1 MQKLVVLKLDD
12 NLTKG
17 VRATLEIGPE
27 GERAAVEIPGFL
39 PPQPEIADNYDR
51 WQSVYRSLGDFRI
64 KPIAIT
70 ISSSRAEQLAKC
82 RDLAAQLSQQI
93 NSWLYSESFRQLRET
108 LLAQLSPLDTV
119 RFLIKTDDIVLRRLP
134 WYCWDIFDRYPQAE
148 IALSATSIKPQVW
161 DPPKSPLRRGN
172 LTQFSPLC
180 RGGAPVPARWG
191 GSPIS
196 DPPKSPLRR
205 WNLSEFSPLCR
216 GGAPVPARWG
226 GSESFGKGHKN
237 LVRILA
243 ILGNSQNIDIEQ
255 DCKILAELP
264 SAEIT
269 FLVEPSRRQICEQLW
284 EKNWDILFFAGHSST
299 DSDGRSGKFYINK
312 TESLTVEELKH
323 GFRLA
328 VNSGLQLAVVNS
340 CDGLGLARQ
349 LEDLGI
355 PQTIV
360 MREPVCDRVAQD
372 FLKYFLQFFCS
383 GESLYV
389 SVRLAR
395 QRLAELESEIPGADW
410 LPVICQNPASQPP
423 TWQELLHKPEVKNAS
438 NSPSLS
444 WRRRFGSGLLSIAI
458 AAVFVLGMRS
468 LGWLQVSEL
477 QAFDELMR
485 LRPPES
491 SDSRLLLVEATETD
505 IEKYGFPLPDG
516 TIAKAV
522 ANLAQYRPQTIA
534 LDIFR
539 PRPSGVGYAALAA
552 SFKSDRSLIGLC
564 SVKESGKPN
573 KCGIKPP
580 PALPKERLGFSDVV
594 ADADGTLRRHLLFIQ
609 PHRTDSCATEHSL
622 NMRAALHYLAA
633 KGITPETLPGD
644 KIELGK
650 AVFAPIHGSTGAYH
664 NLDDRGFQIMLNYR
678 SPQNFIRRV
687 SLTQLLEGKV
697 SPNLIKDRIIFIGV
711 TAPISNPDYFFT
723 PYSAREIPYQKMP
736 GVLLQAQMSSQI
748 ISAALDGRPLL
759 QIVPLWQEM
768 LWILGG
774 AAVGSTIAIF
784 SRRRLFAVLRAIAF
798 AGILGGVCWFLL
810 IQGWWVPLVPSVVAM
825 LGACGIA
832 IFCKRI

>member
-1 MQKLVVLKLDD
+1 MFQRCGKTERSLYCREFCRLNRLAGYQLLFMQKLVVLKLDG
-12 NLTKG
+12 NLTEG
-17 VRATLEIGPE
+17 VRAGLEIGQE
-27 GERAAVEIPGFL
+27 KERPAVETHAFG
-39 PPQPEIADNYDR
+39 PPKPEIADNYDR

-70 ISSSRAEQLAKC
+70 ISESR
-82 RDLAAQLSQQI
+82 AAQLSKCSQLAEQLSLQI
-93 NSWLYSESFRQLRET
+93 NSWLNSEPFRKLKET
-108 LLAQLSPLDTV
+108 LLAELNPSDTV

-134 WYCWDIFDRYPQAE
+134 WYCWDIFDSYEKAE
-148 IALSATSIKPQVW
+148 IGLSATTSKKPPLAKINGSINCVK
-161 DPPKSPLRRGN
+161 
-172 LTQFSPLC
+172 
-180 RGGAPVPARWG
+180 
-191 GSPIS
+191 
-196 DPPKSPLRR
+196 
-205 WNLSEFSPLCR
+205 
-216 GGAPVPARWG
+216 
-226 GSESFGKGHKN
+226 
-237 LVRILA
+237 ILA
-243 ILGNSQNIDIEQ
+243 ILGNSENIDIEQ
-255 DCKILAELP
+255 DCKLLAELP
-264 SAEIT
+264 SAEVT
-269 FLVEPSRRQICEQLW
+269 FLVEPSRCLIGKELW

-312 TESLTVEELKH
+312 TESLTVKELKH
-323 GFRLA
+323 GLKLA
-328 VNSGLQLAVVNS
+328 VSSGLQLAVVNS
-340 CDGLGLARQ
+340 CDGLGIARQ
-349 LEDLGI
+349 FEDLGI

-372 FLKYFLQFFCS
+372 FLKYFLQFFCR

-410 LPVICQNPASQPP
+410 LPIICQNPAANPP
-423 TWQELLHKPEVKNAS
+423 TWQELLHKPDVENAS
-438 NSPSLS
+438 NSPSLA
-444 WRRRFGSGLLSIAI
+444 WQYRLKIGLLAIAI
-458 AAVFVLGMRS
+458 SAVSVTGMRS
-468 LGWLQVSEL
+468 TGWLQVWEL
-477 QAFDELMR
+477 QAFDQLMR

-522 ANLAQYRPQTIA
+522 ANLARYRPQTIA

-594 ADADGTLRRHLLFIQ
+594 ADADGILRRHLLFIQ
-609 PHRTDSCATEHSL
+609 PQSSDRCATEYSL
-622 NMRAALHYLAA
+622 SARAAFHYLAA
-633 KGITPETLPGD
+633 KGLTPQTLPGD

-650 AVFAPIHGSTGAYH
+650 AVLAPIHGSTGAYH
-664 NLDDRGFQIMLNYR
+664 NLDNRGFQIMLNYR
-678 SPQNFIRRV
+678 SPQDFIRRV
-687 SLTQLLEGKV
+687 SLTELLEGKV
-697 SPNLIKDRIIFIGV
+697 SPNLIKNRIIFIGV

-748 ISAALDGRPLL
+748 ISAALDGRALL
-759 QIVPLWQEM
+759 QIVPVWQEM

-774 AAVGSTIAIF
+774 AAVGSAIAIV

-810 IQGWWVPLVPSVVAM
+810 IGGWWVPLVPSVVAM

-832 IFCKRI
+832 MVCQRI

>member
-1 MQKLVVLKLDD
+1 MEKLVVLKLDD

-27 GERAAVEIPGFL
+27 GERATVEIQGFL
-39 PPQPEIADNYDR
+39 PPKLEIADNYDR

-70 ISSSRAEQLAKC
+70 ISESRTAQLSKCRELAEQLS
-82 RDLAAQLSQQI
+82 LQI
-93 NSWLYSESFRQLRET
+93 NSWLDSEPFRKLKDT
-108 LLAQLSPLDTV
+108 LLVQLNPSDTV

-134 WYCWDIFDRYPQAE
+134 WYCWNIFNGYPKAE
-148 IALSATSIKPQVW
+148 IALSATAYKKP
-161 DPPKSPLRRGN
+161 PLAN
-172 LTQFSPLC
+172 IN
-180 RGGAPVPARWG
+180 
-191 GSPIS
+191 GSRNCV
-196 DPPKSPLRR
+196 K
-205 WNLSEFSPLCR
+205 
-216 GGAPVPARWG
+216 
-226 GSESFGKGHKN
+226 
-237 LVRILA
+237 ILA
-243 ILGNSQNIDIEQ
+243 ILGNSENINIEQ
-255 DCKILAELP
+255 DCKLLEGLP
-264 SAEIT
+264 SAEVT
-269 FLVEPSRRQICEQLW
+269 FLVEPNRRKICQELW
-284 EKNWDILFFAGHSST
+284 ENNWDILFFAGHS
-299 DSDGRSGKFYINK
+299 DSDASGRSGKFYINK
-312 TESLTVEELKH
+312 TESLTVEELKQ
-323 GFRLA
+323 GFKLA
-328 VNSGLQLAVVNS
+328 VNHGLQLAILNS
-340 CDGLGLARQ
+340 CDGLGIARQ
-349 LEDLGI
+349 FEDLGI

-372 FLKYFLQFFCS
+372 FLKYFLASFCS

-395 QRLAELESEIPGADW
+395 QRLAECESEIPAADW
-410 LPVICQNPASQPP
+410 LPVICQNPAANPP
-423 TWQELLHKPEVKNAS
+423 TWQELANKPA
-438 NSPSLS
+438 PFP
-444 WRRRFGSGLLSIAI
+444 WRRRLQIGLLAIAI
-458 AAVFVLGMRS
+458 SAVSVTGMRS
-468 LGWLQVSEL
+468 LGWLQIWEL
-477 QAFDELMR
+477 QAFDQLMR
-485 LRPPES
+485 LRPAES

-516 TIAKAV
+516 TIAQAV

-552 SFKSDRSLIGLC
+552 SFQSDRSLIGLC
-564 SVKESGKPN
+564 SIKESGKPN

-594 ADADGTLRRHLLFIQ
+594 ADADGILRRHLLFMQ
-609 PHRTDSCATEHSL
+609 PQTTDRCATEHSL
-622 NMRAALHYLAA
+622 SMRAALHYLAA

-644 KIELGK
+644 KIGLRK
-650 AVFAPIHGSTGAYH
+650 AVFAPIHGSTGAYQ
-664 NLDDRGFQIMLNYR
+664 NLDNRGFQIMLNYR
-678 SPQNFIRRV
+678 SPRTFIQRV
-687 SLTQLLEGKV
+687 SLTELLEGKV

-711 TAPISNPDYFFT
+711 TAPISNPDDFFT

-759 QIVPLWQEM
+759 QIVPVWQEM

-774 AAVGSTIAIF
+774 AAVGSAIAIV

-798 AGILGGVCWFLL
+798 AGILVGICWFLL

-832 IFCKRI
+832 IVCKRI

>member
-1 MQKLVVLKLDD
+1 MEKLVVLKLDD

-27 GERAAVEIPGFL
+27 GERATVEIQGFL
-39 PPQPEIADNYDR
+39 PPKLEIADNYDR

-70 ISSSRAEQLAKC
+70 ISESRTAQLSKC
-82 RDLAAQLSQQI
+82 RELAEQLSQQI
-93 NSWLYSESFRQLRET
+93 NSWLNSESFRQLTET
-108 LLAQLSPLDTV
+108 FLEQLMPSDEI

-134 WYCWDIFDRYPQAE
+134 WYCWDIFDRYPKAE
-148 IALSATSIKPQVW
+148 IALSATASKKP
-161 DPPKSPLRRGN
+161 PLAN
-172 LTQFSPLC
+172 IN
-180 RGGAPVPARWG
+180 
-191 GSPIS
+191 GSRNCV
-196 DPPKSPLRR
+196 K
-205 WNLSEFSPLCR
+205 
-216 GGAPVPARWG
+216 
-226 GSESFGKGHKN
+226 
-237 LVRILA
+237 ILA

-264 SAEIT
+264 SAEVT
-269 FLVEPSRRQICEQLW
+269 FLVEPNRRKICQELW
-284 EKNWDILFFAGHSST
+284 ENNWDILFFAG
-299 DSDGRSGKFYINK
+299 
-312 TESLTVEELKH
+312 TESLTVEELKQ
-323 GFRLA
+323 GFKLA
-328 VNSGLQLAVVNS
+328 VNRGLQLAILNS
-340 CDGLGLARQ
+340 CDGLGIARQ
-349 LEDLGI
+349 FEDLGI

-372 FLKYFLQFFCS
+372 FLKYFLASFCS

-395 QRLAELESEIPGADW
+395 QRLAECESEIPAADW
-410 LPVICQNPASQPP
+410 LPVICQNPAANPP
-423 TWQELLHKPEVKNAS
+423 TWQELANKPA
-438 NSPSLS
+438 PFP
-444 WRRRFGSGLLSIAI
+444 WRRRLQIGLLAIAI
-458 AAVFVLGMRS
+458 SAVSVTGMRS
-468 LGWLQVSEL
+468 LGWLQIWEL
-477 QAFDELMR
+477 QAFDQLMR
-485 LRPPES
+485 LRPAES

-539 PRPSGVGYAALAA
+539 PRPVGVGYAALAA
-552 SFKSDRSLIGLC
+552 SFQSDRSLIGLC

-594 ADADGTLRRHLLFIQ
+594 ADADGILRRHLLFMQ
-609 PHRTDSCATEHSL
+609 PQTTDLCATEHSL
-622 NMRAALHYLAA
+622 SMRAALHYLAA
-633 KGITPETLPGD
+633 KGITPETLSGD
-644 KIELGK
+644 KIGLRK
-650 AVFAPIHGSTGAYH
+650 AVFAPIHGSTGAYQ
-664 NLDDRGFQIMLNYR
+664 NLDNRGFQIMLNYR
-678 SPQNFIRRV
+678 SPRTFIQRV
-687 SLTQLLEGKV
+687 SLTELLEGKV

-711 TAPISNPDYFFT
+711 TAPISNPDDFFT

-759 QIVPLWQEM
+759 QIVPVWQEM

-774 AAVGSTIAIF
+774 AAVGSAIAIV

-798 AGILGGVCWFLL
+798 AGILVGICWFLL

-832 IFCKRI
+832 IVCKRI

>member
-1 MQKLVVLKLDD
+1 MEKLVVLKLDD

-27 GERAAVEIPGFL
+27 GERATVEIQGFL
-39 PPQPEIADNYDR
+39 PPKLEIADNYDR

-70 ISSSRAEQLAKC
+70 ISESRTAQLSKCRELAEQLS
-82 RDLAAQLSQQI
+82 LQI
-93 NSWLYSESFRQLRET
+93 NSWLDSEPFRKLKDT
-108 LLAQLSPLDTV
+108 LLVQLNPSDTV

-134 WYCWDIFDRYPQAE
+134 WYCWNIFNGYPKAE
-148 IALSATSIKPQVW
+148 IALSATAYKKP
-161 DPPKSPLRRGN
+161 PLAN
-172 LTQFSPLC
+172 IN
-180 RGGAPVPARWG
+180 
-191 GSPIS
+191 GSRNCV
-196 DPPKSPLRR
+196 K
-205 WNLSEFSPLCR
+205 
-216 GGAPVPARWG
+216 
-226 GSESFGKGHKN
+226 
-237 LVRILA
+237 ILA
-243 ILGNSQNIDIEQ
+243 ILGNSENINIEQ
-255 DCKILAELP
+255 DCKLLEGLP
-264 SAEIT
+264 SAEVT
-269 FLVEPSRRQICEQLW
+269 FLVEPNRRKICQELW
-284 EKNWDILFFAGHSST
+284 ENNWDILFFAGHS
-299 DSDGRSGKFYINK
+299 DSDASGRSGKFYINK
-312 TESLTVEELKH
+312 TESLTVEELKQ
-323 GFRLA
+323 GFKLA
-328 VNSGLQLAVVNS
+328 VNRGLQLAILNS
-340 CDGLGLARQ
+340 CDGLGIARQ
-349 LEDLGI
+349 FEDLGI

-372 FLKYFLQFFCS
+372 FLKYFLASFCS

-395 QRLAELESEIPGADW
+395 QRLAECESEIPAADW
-410 LPVICQNPASQPP
+410 LPVICQNPAANPP
-423 TWQELLHKPEVKNAS
+423 TWQELANKPA
-438 NSPSLS
+438 PFP
-444 WRRRFGSGLLSIAI
+444 WRRRLQIGLLAIAI
-458 AAVFVLGMRS
+458 SAVSVTGMRS
-468 LGWLQVSEL
+468 LGWLQIWEL
-477 QAFDELMR
+477 QAFDQLMR
-485 LRPPES
+485 LRPAES

-539 PRPSGVGYAALAA
+539 PRPVGVGYAALAA
-552 SFKSDRSLIGLC
+552 SFQSDRSLIGLC

-594 ADADGTLRRHLLFIQ
+594 ADADGILRRHLLFMQ
-609 PHRTDSCATEHSL
+609 PQTTDLCATEHSL
-622 NMRAALHYLAA
+622 SMRAALHYLAA
-633 KGITPETLPGD
+633 KGITPETLSGD
-644 KIELGK
+644 KIGLRK
-650 AVFAPIHGSTGAYH
+650 AVFAPIHGSTGAYQ
-664 NLDDRGFQIMLNYR
+664 NLDNRGFQIMLNYR
-678 SPQNFIRRV
+678 SPRTFIQRV
-687 SLTQLLEGKV
+687 SLTELLEGKV

-711 TAPISNPDYFFT
+711 TAPISNPDDFFT

-759 QIVPLWQEM
+759 QIVPVWQEM

-774 AAVGSTIAIF
+774 AAVGSAIAIV

-798 AGILGGVCWFLL
+798 AGILVGICWFLL

-832 IFCKRI
+832 IVCKRI

>member
-1 MQKLVVLKLDD
+1 MEKLVVLKLDD

-27 GERAAVEIPGFL
+27 GERATVEIQGFL
-39 PPQPEIADNYDR
+39 PPKLEIADNYDR

-70 ISSSRAEQLAKC
+70 ITESRT
-82 RDLAAQLSQQI
+82 AQLSQCRELAEQLSLKI
-93 NSWLYSESFRQLRET
+93 NSWLDSEPFRKLKDT
-108 LLAQLSPLDTV
+108 LLVQLNPSDTV

-134 WYCWDIFDRYPQAE
+134 WYCWDIFNGYPKAE
-148 IALSATSIKPQVW
+148 IALSATASK
-161 DPPKSPLRRGN
+161 KSALAN
-172 LTQFSPLC
+172 IN
-180 RGGAPVPARWG
+180 
-191 GSPIS
+191 GSRNCV
-196 DPPKSPLRR
+196 K
-205 WNLSEFSPLCR
+205 
-216 GGAPVPARWG
+216 
-226 GSESFGKGHKN
+226 
-237 LVRILA
+237 ILA
-243 ILGNSQNIDIEQ
+243 ILGNSENIDIEQ
-255 DCKILAELP
+255 DCKLLEGLP
-264 SAEIT
+264 SAEVT
-269 FLVEPSRRQICEQLW
+269 FLVEPNRRKICQELW
-284 EKNWDILFFAGHSST
+284 ENNWDILFFAGHS
-299 DSDGRSGKFYINK
+299 DSDSSGRSGKFYINK
-312 TESLTVEELKH
+312 TESLTVEELKQ
-323 GFRLA
+323 GFKLA
-328 VNSGLQLAVVNS
+328 VSGGLQLAILNS
-340 CDGLGLARQ
+340 CDGLGIARQ
-349 LEDLGI
+349 FEDLGI

-372 FLKYFLQFFCS
+372 FLKYFLASFCS

-395 QRLAELESEIPGADW
+395 QRLAECESEIPGADW
-410 LPVICQNPASQPP
+410 LPVICQNPAANPP
-423 TWQELLHKPEVKNAS
+423 TWQELANKPA
-438 NSPSLS
+438 PFP
-444 WRRRFGSGLLSIAI
+444 WRRRLQIGLLAIAI
-458 AAVFVLGMRS
+458 SAVSVTGMRS
-468 LGWLQVSEL
+468 TGWLQIWEL
-477 QAFDELMR
+477 QAFDQLMR
-485 LRPPES
+485 LRPAES

-516 TIAKAV
+516 TIAQAV

-564 SVKESGKPN
+564 SIKESGKPN

-594 ADADGTLRRHLLFIQ
+594 ADADGILRRHLLFMQ
-609 PHRTDSCATEHSL
+609 PQTTDRCATEHSL
-622 NMRAALHYLAA
+622 SMRAALHYLAA

-644 KIELGK
+644 KIGLRK
-650 AVFAPIHGSTGAYH
+650 AVFAPIHGSTGAYQ
-664 NLDDRGFQIMLNYR
+664 NLDNRGFQIMLNYR
-678 SPQNFIRRV
+678 SPRTFIQRV
-687 SLTQLLEGKV
+687 SLTELLEGKV

-711 TAPISNPDYFFT
+711 TAPISNPDDFFT

-759 QIVPLWQEM
+759 QIVPVWQEM

-774 AAVGSTIAIF
+774 AAVGSAIAIV

-798 AGILGGVCWFLL
+798 AGILGGICWFLL

-832 IFCKRI
+832 IVCKRI

>member
-1 MQKLVVLKLDD
+1 MEKLVVLKLDD

-27 GERAAVEIPGFL
+27 GERATVEIQGFL
-39 PPQPEIADNYDR
+39 PPKLEIADNYDR

-70 ISSSRAEQLAKC
+70 ISESRTAQLSKCRELAEQLS
-82 RDLAAQLSQQI
+82 LQI
-93 NSWLYSESFRQLRET
+93 NSWLDSEPFRKLKDT
-108 LLAQLSPLDTV
+108 LLVQLNPSDTV

-134 WYCWDIFDRYPQAE
+134 WYCWNIFNGYPKAE
-148 IALSATSIKPQVW
+148 IALSATAYKKP
-161 DPPKSPLRRGN
+161 PLAN
-172 LTQFSPLC
+172 IN
-180 RGGAPVPARWG
+180 
-191 GSPIS
+191 GSRNCV
-196 DPPKSPLRR
+196 K
-205 WNLSEFSPLCR
+205 
-216 GGAPVPARWG
+216 
-226 GSESFGKGHKN
+226 
-237 LVRILA
+237 ILA
-243 ILGNSQNIDIEQ
+243 ILGNSENINIEQ
-255 DCKILAELP
+255 DCKLLEGLP
-264 SAEIT
+264 SAEVT
-269 FLVEPSRRQICEQLW
+269 FLVEPNRRKICQELW
-284 EKNWDILFFAGHSST
+284 ENNWDILFFAGHS
-299 DSDGRSGKFYINK
+299 DSDASGRSGKFYINK
-312 TESLTVEELKH
+312 TESLTVEELKQ
-323 GFRLA
+323 GFKLA
-328 VNSGLQLAVVNS
+328 VNRGLQLAILNS
-340 CDGLGLARQ
+340 CDGLGIARQ
-349 LEDLGI
+349 FEDLGI

-372 FLKYFLQFFCS
+372 FLKYFLASFCS

-395 QRLAELESEIPGADW
+395 QRLAECESEIPAADW
-410 LPVICQNPASQPP
+410 LPVICQNPAANPP
-423 TWQELLHKPEVKNAS
+423 TWQELANKPA
-438 NSPSLS
+438 PFP
-444 WRRRFGSGLLSIAI
+444 WRRRLQIGLLAIAI
-458 AAVFVLGMRS
+458 SAVSVTGMRS
-468 LGWLQVSEL
+468 LGWLQIWEL
-477 QAFDELMR
+477 QAFDQLMR
-485 LRPPES
+485 LRPAES

-516 TIAKAV
+516 TIAQAV

-552 SFKSDRSLIGLC
+552 SFQSDRSLIGLC

-594 ADADGTLRRHLLFIQ
+594 ADADGILRRHLLFMQ
-609 PHRTDSCATEHSL
+609 PQTTDLCATEHSL
-622 NMRAALHYLAA
+622 SMRAALHYLAA
-633 KGITPETLPGD
+633 KGITPETLSGD
-644 KIELGK
+644 KIGLGK
-650 AVFAPIHGSTGAYH
+650 AVFAPIHGSTGAYQ
-664 NLDDRGFQIMLNYR
+664 NLDNRGFQIMLNYR
-678 SPQNFIRRV
+678 SPRTFIQRV
-687 SLTQLLEGKV
+687 SLTELLEGKV

-711 TAPISNPDYFFT
+711 TAPISNPDDFFT

-759 QIVPLWQEM
+759 QIVPVWQEM

-774 AAVGSTIAIF
+774 AAVGSAIAIV

-798 AGILGGVCWFLL
+798 AGILVGICWFLL

-832 IFCKRI
+832 IVCKRI

>member
-1 MQKLVVLKLDD
+1 LNLYQEVSLKNQKSQCIKDLRVSTMQKLVVLKLDD
-12 NLTKG
+12 NLIKG

-27 GERAAVEIPGFL
+27 GERATVEIQGFL
-39 PPQPEIADNYDR
+39 PPKPEIADNYDR

-70 ISSSRAEQLAKC
+70 ISSSRAEQLEKC
-82 RDLAAQLSQQI
+82 RDLAAQLSQKI
-93 NSWLYSESFRQLRET
+93 NSWLYSEPFRKLKET
-108 LLAQLSPLDTV
+108 LLAELSPLDTV

-134 WYCWDIFDRYPQAE
+134 WYCWDIFDGYPKAE
-148 IALSATSIKPQVW
+148 IALSATASK
-161 DPPKSPLRRGN
+161 KTPLAN
-172 LTQFSPLC
+172 IN
-180 RGGAPVPARWG
+180 
-191 GSPIS
+191 GSRNCV
-196 DPPKSPLRR
+196 K
-205 WNLSEFSPLCR
+205 
-216 GGAPVPARWG
+216 
-226 GSESFGKGHKN
+226 
-237 LVRILA
+237 ILA

-255 DCKILAELP
+255 DCKLLAELP

-269 FLVEPSRRQICEQLW
+269 FLVEPSRSQIGKELW

-312 TESLTVEELKH
+312 TESLTVKELKH
-323 GFRLA
+323 GFKLA
-328 VNSGLQLAVVNS
+328 VSSGLQLAVVNS
-340 CDGLGLARQ
+340 CDGLGIARQ

-372 FLKYFLQFFCS
+372 FLKYFLASFCG

-423 TWQELLHKPEVKNAS
+423 TWQELLHKPEVENAS

-444 WRRRFGSGLLSIAI
+444 WRRRFGIGLLAIAI
-458 AAVFVLGMRS
+458 AAVSVMGMRS
-468 LGWLQVSEL
+468 LGWLQVWEL

-539 PRPSGVGYAALAA
+539 PRPVGVGYAALAA

-594 ADADGTLRRHLLFIQ
+594 ADADGILRRHLLFIQ
-609 PHRTDSCATEHSL
+609 PQTTDRCATEHSL
-622 NMRAALHYLAA
+622 SMRAALHYLAA

-664 NLDDRGFQIMLNYR
+664 NLDNRGFQIMLNYR

-687 SLTQLLEGKV
+687 SLTELLERKV

-723 PYSAREIPYQKMP
+723 PYSARQIPYQKMP

-748 ISAALDGRPLL
+748 ISAALDGRALL
-759 QIVPLWQEM
+759 QIVPVWQEM

-774 AAVGSTIAIF
+774 AAVGGTIAIF

-798 AGILGGVCWFLL
+798 AAILGGVCWFLL
-810 IQGWWVPLVPSVVAM
+810 IGGWWVPLVPSVVAM

-832 IFCKRI
+832 IVCDRI

>member
-1 MQKLVVLKLDD
+1 MEKLVVLKLDD

-27 GERAAVEIPGFL
+27 GERATVEIQGFL
-39 PPQPEIADNYDR
+39 PPKLEIADNYDR

-70 ISSSRAEQLAKC
+70 ISESRTAQLSKC
-82 RDLAAQLSQQI
+82 RELAEQLSQQI
-93 NSWLYSESFRQLRET
+93 NSWLNSESFRQLTET
-108 LLAQLSPLDTV
+108 FLEQLMPSDEI

-134 WYCWDIFDRYPQAE
+134 WYCWDIFDRYPKAE
-148 IALSATSIKPQVW
+148 IALSATASKKP
-161 DPPKSPLRRGN
+161 PLAN
-172 LTQFSPLC
+172 IN
-180 RGGAPVPARWG
+180 
-191 GSPIS
+191 GSRNCV
-196 DPPKSPLRR
+196 K
-205 WNLSEFSPLCR
+205 
-216 GGAPVPARWG
+216 
-226 GSESFGKGHKN
+226 
-237 LVRILA
+237 ILA

-264 SAEIT
+264 SAEVT
-269 FLVEPSRRQICEQLW
+269 FLVEPNRRKICQELW
-284 EKNWDILFFAGHSST
+284 ENNWDILFFAGHS
-299 DSDGRSGKFYINK
+299 DSDASGRSGKFYINK
-312 TESLTVEELKH
+312 TESLTVEELKQ
-323 GFRLA
+323 GFKLA
-328 VNSGLQLAVVNS
+328 VNRGLQLAILNS
-340 CDGLGLARQ
+340 CDGLGIARQ
-349 LEDLGI
+349 FEDLGI

-372 FLKYFLQFFCS
+372 FLKYFLASFCS

-395 QRLAELESEIPGADW
+395 QRLAECESEIPAADW
-410 LPVICQNPASQPP
+410 LPVICQNPAANPP
-423 TWQELLHKPEVKNAS
+423 TWQELANKPA
-438 NSPSLS
+438 PFP
-444 WRRRFGSGLLSIAI
+444 WRRRLQIGLLAIAI
-458 AAVFVLGMRS
+458 SAVSVTGMRS
-468 LGWLQVSEL
+468 LGWLQIWEL
-477 QAFDELMR
+477 QAFDQLMR
-485 LRPPES
+485 LRPAES

-539 PRPSGVGYAALAA
+539 PRPVGVGYAALAA
-552 SFKSDRSLIGLC
+552 SFQSDRSLIGLC

-594 ADADGTLRRHLLFIQ
+594 ADADGILRRHLLFMQ
-609 PHRTDSCATEHSL
+609 PQTTDLCATEHSL
-622 NMRAALHYLAA
+622 SMRAALHYLAA
-633 KGITPETLPGD
+633 KGITPETLSGD
-644 KIELGK
+644 KIGLRK
-650 AVFAPIHGSTGAYH
+650 AVFAPIHGSTGAYQ
-664 NLDDRGFQIMLNYR
+664 NLDNRGFQIMLNYR
-678 SPQNFIRRV
+678 SPRTFIQRV
-687 SLTQLLEGKV
+687 SLTELLEGKV

-711 TAPISNPDYFFT
+711 TAPISNPDDFFT

-759 QIVPLWQEM
+759 QIVPVWQEM

-774 AAVGSTIAIF
+774 AAVGSAIAIV

-798 AGILGGVCWFLL
+798 AGILVGICWFLL

-832 IFCKRI
+832 IVCKRI

>member
-1 MQKLVVLKLDD
+1 MP
-12 NLTKG
+12 
-17 VRATLEIGPE
+17 A
-27 GERAAVEIPGFL
+27 PG
-39 PPQPEIADNYDR
+39 
-51 WQSVYRSLGDFRI
+51 
-64 KPIAIT
+64 
-70 ISSSRAEQLAKC
+70 
-82 RDLAAQLSQQI
+82 
-93 NSWLYSESFRQLRET
+93 
-108 LLAQLSPLDTV
+108 
-119 RFLIKTDDIVLRRLP
+119 
-134 WYCWDIFDRYPQAE
+134 
-148 IALSATSIKPQVW
+148 
-161 DPPKSPLRRGN
+161 
-172 LTQFSPLC
+172 
-180 RGGAPVPARWG
+180 WG
-191 GSPIS
+191 GSQ
-196 DPPKSPLRR
+196 
-205 WNLSEFSPLCR
+205 
-216 GGAPVPARWG
+216 
-226 GSESFGKGHKN
+226 SFGKRHKN

-243 ILGNSQNIDIEQ
+243 ILGNSQNIDIEK
-255 DCKILAELP
+255 DRIILEGLP
-264 SAEIT
+264 SAKVT
-269 FLVEPSRRQICEQLW
+269 FLVEPSRSEISEQLW
-284 EKNWDILFFAGHSST
+284 EENWDILFFAGHTST
-299 DSDGRSGKFYINK
+299 DSDGRSGKFYINQ
-312 TESLTVEELKH
+312 TESLTVAELKH

-328 VNSGLQLAVVNS
+328 VNSGLQLAILNS
-340 CDGLGLARQ
+340 CDGLGIARQ
-349 LEDLGI
+349 FEDLGI

-372 FLKYFLQFFCS
+372 FLKYFLKAFCS

-389 SVRLAR
+389 AVRMAR

-423 TWQELLHKPEVKNAS
+423 TWQELLHKPEVKNTS

-444 WRRRFGSGLLSIAI
+444 WRYRCQIGLLAIAI
-458 AAVFVLGMRS
+458 AAVSVMGMRS
-468 LGWLQVSEL
+468 LGWLQVWEL
-477 QAFDELMR
+477 QAFDQLMR
-485 LRPPES
+485 LRPLES
-491 SDSRLLLVEATETD
+491 PDSRFLLVEATETD
-505 IEKYGFPLPDG
+505 LEKYGFPLPDG

-522 ANLAQYRPQTIA
+522 ANLAQYQPQTIA

-609 PHRTDSCATEHSL
+609 PHRTDHCATEHSL
-622 NMRAALHYLAA
+622 SMRAALHYLAA

-650 AVFAPIHGSTGAYH
+650 AVFAPIYGSTGAYH
-664 NLDDRGFQIMLNYR
+664 NLDNRGFQIMLNYR
-678 SPQNFIRRV
+678 SPQNFIGRV
-687 SLTQLLEGKV
+687 SLTELLEGKV

-798 AGILGGVCWFLL
+798 AGILGGICWFLL

-832 IFCKRI
+832 IVCDRI

>member
-1 MQKLVVLKLDD
+1 MEKLVVLKLDD

-27 GERAAVEIPGFL
+27 GERATVEIQGFL
-39 PPQPEIADNYDR
+39 PPKLEIADNYDR

-70 ISSSRAEQLAKC
+70 ISESRTAQLSKCRELAEQLS
-82 RDLAAQLSQQI
+82 LQI
-93 NSWLYSESFRQLRET
+93 NSWLDSEPFRKLKDT
-108 LLAQLSPLDTV
+108 LLVQLNPSDTV

-134 WYCWDIFDRYPQAE
+134 WYCWDIFNGYPKAE
-148 IALSATSIKPQVW
+148 IALSATAYKKIPIS
-161 DPPKSPLRRGN
+161 DPPKSPLRRGT
-172 LTQFSPLC
+172 LSEFSPLFK
-180 RGGAPVPARWG
+180 GGWG

-205 WNLSEFSPLCR
+205 GTLSEFSPLFK
-216 GGAPVPARWG
+216 GGWG
-226 GSESFGKGHKN
+226 GSADLEKYPANRVK
-237 LVRILA
+237 ILA
-243 ILGNSQNIDIEQ
+243 ILGNSENINIEQ
-255 DCKILAELP
+255 DCKLLEGLP
-264 SAEIT
+264 SAEVT
-269 FLVEPSRRQICEQLW
+269 FLVEPNRRKICQELW
-284 EKNWDILFFAGHSST
+284 ENNWDILFFAGHS
-299 DSDGRSGKFYINK
+299 DSDASGRSGKFYINK
-312 TESLTVEELKH
+312 TESLTVEELKQ
-323 GFRLA
+323 GFKLA
-328 VNSGLQLAVVNS
+328 VNRGLQLAILNS
-340 CDGLGLARQ
+340 CDGLGIARQ
-349 LEDLGI
+349 FEDLGI

-372 FLKYFLQFFCS
+372 FLKYFLASFCS

-395 QRLAELESEIPGADW
+395 QRLAECESEIPAADW
-410 LPVICQNPASQPP
+410 LPVICQNPAANPP
-423 TWQELLHKPEVKNAS
+423 TWQELANKPA
-438 NSPSLS
+438 PFP
-444 WRRRFGSGLLSIAI
+444 WRRRLQIGLLAIAI
-458 AAVFVLGMRS
+458 SAVSVTGMRS
-468 LGWLQVSEL
+468 LGWLQIWEL
-477 QAFDELMR
+477 QAFDQLMR
-485 LRPPES
+485 LRPAES

-516 TIAKAV
+516 TIAQAV

-552 SFKSDRSLIGLC
+552 SFQSDRSLIGLC

-594 ADADGTLRRHLLFIQ
+594 ADADGILRRHLLFMQ
-609 PHRTDSCATEHSL
+609 PQTTDLCATEHSL
-622 NMRAALHYLAA
+622 SMRAALHYLAA
-633 KGITPETLPGD
+633 KGITPETLSGD
-644 KIELGK
+644 KIGLGK
-650 AVFAPIHGSTGAYH
+650 AVFAPIHGSTGAYQ
-664 NLDDRGFQIMLNYR
+664 NLDNRGFQIMLNYR
-678 SPQNFIRRV
+678 SPRTFIQRV
-687 SLTQLLEGKV
+687 SLTELLEGKV

-711 TAPISNPDYFFT
+711 TAPISNPDDFFT

-759 QIVPLWQEM
+759 QIVPVWQEM

-774 AAVGSTIAIF
+774 AAVGSAIAIV

-798 AGILGGVCWFLL
+798 AGILVGICWFLL

-832 IFCKRI
+832 IVCKRI

>member
-27 GERAAVEIPGFL
+27 GERATVEIPGFL
-39 PPQPEIADNYDR
+39 PPKPEIADNYDR

-148 IALSATSIKPQVW
+148 IALSATASKKPPPANINVSRAYFETLQSDS
-161 DPPKSPLRRGN
+161 DPPKSPLKRGT
-172 LTQFSPLC
+172 LTPFSPLC

-191 GSPIS
+191 YESLGKY
-196 DPPKSPLRR
+196 PK
-205 WNLSEFSPLCR
+205 NC
-216 GGAPVPARWG
+216 V
-226 GSESFGKGHKN
+226 K
-237 LVRILA
+237 ILA

-264 SAEIT
+264 STEIT
-269 FLVEPSRRQICEQLW
+269 FLVEPNRSQIGKELW

-299 DSDGRSGKFYINK
+299 DSDGRNGKFYINK
-312 TESLTVEELKH
+312 TESLTVKELKH
-323 GFRLA
+323 GFKLA
-328 VNSGLQLAVVNS
+328 VSSGLQLAVVNS
-340 CDGLGLARQ
+340 CDGLGIARQ

-372 FLKYFLQFFCS
+372 FLKYFLAYFCS
-383 GESLYV
+383 GKSLYL
-389 SVRLAR
+389 SVRMAR

-410 LPVICQNPASQPP
+410 LPVICQNPAANPP
-423 TWQELLHKPEVKNAS
+423 TWQELLHKPEVENAS

-444 WRRRFGSGLLSIAI
+444 WRYRYKIGLLPIAI
-458 AAVFVLGMRS
+458 AAIFVMGMRS

-516 TIAKAV
+516 TIAQAL
-522 ANLAQYRPQTIA
+522 ANLAQYQPQTIA

-539 PRPSGVGYAALAA
+539 PRPVGVGYAALAA

-564 SVKESGKPN
+564 SIKESGKPN

-609 PHRTDSCATEHSL
+609 PQTTDGCATEHSL
-622 NMRAALHYLAA
+622 SVRAALHYLAA
-633 KGITPETLPGD
+633 KSIKPKTLSGD

-664 NLDDRGFQIMLNYR
+664 NLDSRGFQIMLNYR
-678 SPQNFIRRV
+678 SPQNFIQRV

-697 SPNLIKDRIIFIGV
+697 SSNLIKERIIFIGV

-759 QIVPLWQEM
+759 QIVSLWQEM
-768 LWILGG
+768 LWILGA
-774 AAVGSTIAIF
+774 AAVGSTIAIL

-798 AGILGGVCWFLL
+798 VGILGGVCWFLL

-825 LGACGIA
+825 LGAFGIA
-832 IFCKRI
+832 IVCDRV

>member
-1 MQKLVVLKLDD
+1 MFQRCGKTERNMYSREFCRLNLPTGYQLLSMQKLVVLKLDD

-27 GERAAVEIPGFL
+27 GERATVEIQGFL
-39 PPQPEIADNYDR
+39 PAKPEIADNYDR

-70 ISSSRAEQLAKC
+70 ISSSRAEQLEKC
-82 RDLAAQLSQQI
+82 RDLAEQLSLQI
-93 NSWLYSESFRQLRET
+93 NSWLNSEPFRKLKET
-108 LLAQLSPLDTV
+108 LLAELSPLDTV

-134 WYCWDIFDRYPQAE
+134 WYCWDIFDGYPKAE
-148 IALSATSIKPQVW
+148 IALSATASKKP
-161 DPPKSPLRRGN
+161 
-172 LTQFSPLC
+172 
-180 RGGAPVPARWG
+180 
-191 GSPIS
+191 PIS
-196 DPPKSPLRR
+196 DPPKSPLKRGT
-205 WNLSEFSPLCR
+205 LSESPPLFK
-216 GGAPVPARWG
+216 GGWG
-226 GSESFGKGHKN
+226 GSPGLEKYPENCVK
-237 LVRILA
+237 ILA
-243 ILGNSQNIDIEQ
+243 ILGNSQEIDVEQ
-255 DCKILAELP
+255 DRIILEGLP

-269 FLVEPSRRQICEQLW
+269 FLVEPSRCLIGKELW

-312 TESLTVEELKH
+312 TESLTVKELKH
-323 GFRLA
+323 GFKLA
-328 VNSGLQLAVVNS
+328 VSSGLQLAVVNS
-340 CDGLGLARQ
+340 CDGLGIARQ

-372 FLKYFLQFFCS
+372 FLKYFLQFFCR

-410 LPVICQNPASQPP
+410 LPLICQNPAANPP
-423 TWQELLHKPEVKNAS
+423 TWQELLHKPEVENAS

-444 WRRRFGSGLLSIAI
+444 WQYRLKIGLLAIAI
-458 AAVFVLGMRS
+458 SAVSVTGMRT
-468 LGWLQVSEL
+468 LGWLQVWEL
-477 QAFDELMR
+477 QAFDQLMR

-522 ANLAQYRPQTIA
+522 ANLAQYQPQTIA

-539 PRPSGVGYAALAA
+539 PRPVGVGYAALAA

-594 ADADGTLRRHLLFIQ
+594 ADADGILRRHLLFIQ
-609 PHRTDSCATEHSL
+609 PQTTDSCATEHSL
-622 NMRAALHYLAA
+622 SMRAALHYLAA
-633 KGITPETLPGD
+633 KGITPKTLPGD
-644 KIELGK
+644 KIELAK
-650 AVFAPIHGSTGAYH
+650 AIFAPIHGSTGAYQ
-664 NLDDRGFQIMLNYR
+664 NLDNRGFQIMLNYR
-678 SPQNFIRRV
+678 SPPNFIQRV
-687 SLTQLLEGKV
+687 RLEELLEKKV
-697 SPNLIKDRIIFIGV
+697 NSNLIKGRIIFIGV
-711 TAPISNPDYFFT
+711 TAPISSDNFFT
-723 PYSAREIPYQKMP
+723 PYSAGEMPYQKMP
-736 GVLLQAQMSSQI
+736 GVLIQAQMSSQI

-759 QIVPLWQEM
+759 QILPVWQEM
-768 LWILGG
+768 LWIVG
-774 AAVGSTIAIF
+774 AATVGSTIAIF

-798 AGILGGVCWFLL
+798 AGIFGGICWFLL
-810 IQGWWVPLVPSVVAM
+810 IQGWWVPLVPSVVVM

-832 IFCKRI
+832 MVCDRV